1 MGIRIISGGLL
12 TTVQDR
18 GRHGYMRFGMT
29 PAGAMDERS
38 YMIANLLVGNE
49 GGEAALEATVI
60 PPQLE
65 FTSSAV
71 FAVTGGDFR
80 PLLNGRE
87 IPMYSACRAQAGDRL
102 TFGGRRTGCRVYIGE
117 EDLFLPPM
125 LTAGQIYYTD
135 NYGEGDTVTVAG
147 LSFAVLRTPGHTSG
161 CVCLLCEDTMFS
173 GDTLFAGTC
182 GRTDLPGGSHF
193 EIMQSLARLA
203 KLDKDYRVLPGH
215 GEETTLSRER
225 RFNPFMQDI

>member
-1 MGIRIISGGLL
+1 MTVEKFSVGSYQTNCYMVYGETDKCVLIDPGYQPEEILEQVRIKGKTVEAILL
-12 TTVQDR
+12 T
-18 GRHGYMRFGMT
+18 HGHFDHVG
-29 PAGAMDERS
+29 GVKK
-38 YMIANLLVGNE
+38 IAQE
-49 GGEAALEATVI
+49 
-60 PPQLE
+60 
-65 FTSSAV
+65 
-71 FAVTGGDFR
+71 
-80 PLLNGRE
+80 
-87 IPMYSACRAQAGDRL
+87 
-102 TFGGRRTGCRVYIGE
+102 TGCRVYIGE

-147 LSFAVLRTPGHTSG
+147 LQVTVLHTPGHTPG

-215 GEETTLSRER
+215 GEETRLSRER
-225 RFNPFMQDI
+225 RFNSFMQDI